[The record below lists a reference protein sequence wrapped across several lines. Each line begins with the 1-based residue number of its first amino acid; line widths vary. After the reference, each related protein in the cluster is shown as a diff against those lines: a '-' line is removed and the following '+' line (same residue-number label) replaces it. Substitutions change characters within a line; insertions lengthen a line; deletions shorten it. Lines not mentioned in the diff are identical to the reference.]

1 MWPSLTW
8 SVPPRRLGPPPKPA
22 LLCRRAVAFHI
33 VPSVHVASV
42 GLVLVVAAAAGRRH
56 RAHAPVD
63 VPVVAP
69 LTRAVVD
76 SEESRC
82 RPLFVHH

>member
-1 MWPSLTW
+1 M
-8 SVPPRRLGPPPKPA
+8 
-22 LLCRRAVAFHI
+22 
-33 VPSVHVASV
+33 HVASV